1 MTHPL
6 LIALATS
13 LAATLAVHLG
23 LPEAVVGVLRRIA
36 QCAKCSA
43 FWITLT
49 VLLTTSHPPLLSAG
63 LSLAASYLTHWF
75 SLVFVKLQQIY
86 DVLWQKLNREK

>member
-63 LSLAASYLTHWF
+63 LSLAASYLTHWYAF
-75 SLVFVKLQQIY
+75 IFQILQRLY
-86 DVLWQKLNREK
+86 DYLWRKLNPNK